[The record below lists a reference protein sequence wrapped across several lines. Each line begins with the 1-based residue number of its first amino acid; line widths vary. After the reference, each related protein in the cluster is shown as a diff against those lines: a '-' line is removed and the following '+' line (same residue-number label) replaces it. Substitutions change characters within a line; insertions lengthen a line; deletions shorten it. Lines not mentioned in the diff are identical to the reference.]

1 MKTIFGT
8 FAESMNKIELWTGEG
23 PPNPNVSIS
32 WANKLRLSVC
42 AYYSMIRTVLAHP
55 YLSAAK
61 IC

>member
-1 MKTIFGT
+1 VEEQTLTSKDVEQRMKSIFGT

-42 AYYSMIRTVLAHP
+42 A
-55 YLSAAK
+55 
-61 IC
+61 